1 MFKVT
6 IKLDRDKVEE
16 QNLDYDKV
24 MKLVDQVYDRPEII
38 KTGEGRYTG
47 ITSSQEL
54 ASFGVAMLTLERTD
68 WFFDLISEWYMDD
81 DKGGREDIKAGKL
94 AWDARH
100 QKSGVINGQ

>member
-6 IKLDRDKVEE
+6 IKLDREKIDE

-24 MKLVDQVYDRPEII
+24 MALVDHVYDRPEII

-47 ITSSQEL
+47 ITSPKEL
-54 ASFGVAMLTLERTD
+54 ASFGVAMLTLERTA
-68 WFFDLISEWYMDD
+68 WFFDLVSEWYMDD
-81 DKGGREDIKAGKL
+81 DEGGREDIKAGKL

-100 QKSGVINGQ
+100 KKSGVINGE